1 MRMLLPNYYA
11 GPLFALGALVAVTC
25 LAGSWYINRLQ
36 ADLARAVRQDAAG
49 MEAAVELQV
58 QLRHLRVHSLVLMA
72 DTTGDRREVVRGDL
86 ARVDKALQAILQ
98 TASTPDDVQQAKKIT
113 LEYGRYK
120 EDLGL
125 DRLQPTTG
133 TMLDVAK
140 WSDAHHM
147 SDLINSCRALA
158 DLQRERMRDS
168 VDRNESQSLWAGR
181 VLFCLGIAGVFG
193 GLLSGYVTARILTQ
207 RVAQLSVRVQA
218 VHAHLDQEVGAMTV
232 QVPADLGELD
242 QQLERITN
250 RVSAVCQRLQE
261 QERTLLRAEQL
272 AALGQLAAGV
282 AHEVRNPLTGVKLLL
297 QAAVQSKDPTPLT
310 IERLQLLL
318 QEVGRIERTVQGL
331 VDLGLRPPVTRAAQD
346 LVGVIRAAID
356 VAQSRA
362 DAKSVSIG
370 FQTQSKS
377 IITTIDRDR
386 ILSLLTN
393 LLFNAI
399 DASPPNSCIEITAFV
414 DVQGII
420 NVSVSDRGEGIHA
433 SIADKLFTPFATT
446 KQSGSGLGLTIAKRV
461 AEEHGGTLAA
471 TSAPEGGAC
480 FTLRI
485 PTAGI

>member
-72 DTTGDRREVVRGDL
+72 DTTADRRAVVKGDL
-86 ARVDKALQAILQ
+86 ERVDKALAAILL
-98 TASTPDDVQQAKKIT
+98 TASTPDDVEQANKIT
-113 LEYGRYK
+113 HEYEQYRAN
-120 EDLGL
+120 LGL
-125 DRLQPTTG
+125 ERLKLTTG
-133 TMLDVAK
+133 TMQDVAK
-140 WSDAHHM
+140 WSDTHHM

-158 DLQRERMRDS
+158 DLQRDRMRES
-168 VDRNESQSLWAGR
+168 VDRNEAQSLWAGR
-181 VLFCLGIAGVFG
+181 VLFGLGIAGVLG

-218 VHAHLDQEVGAMTV
+218 VHARLDQEVGAMTV
-232 QVPADLGELD
+232 RAPADLGELD

-261 QERTLLRAEQL
+261 QERSLLRAEQL

-297 QAAVQSKDPTPLT
+297 QAAVQSNDPTPLT
-310 IERLQLLL
+310 FERLQLLL

-331 VDLGLRPPVTRAAQD
+331 VDFGLRPPLAQRSED

-362 DAKSVSIG
+362 EAKAVSIH
-370 FQTQSKS
+370 FRPQTES
-377 IITTIDRDR
+377 IVTMMDRDR

-399 DASPPNSCIEITAFV
+399 EATPPNSIVEIAAFV
-414 DVQGII
+414 DAQGII

-446 KQSGSGLGLTIAKRV
+446 KKSGSGLGLTIARRV
-461 AEEHGGTLAA
+461 AEEHGGTLDAS
-471 TSAPEGGAC
+471 SAPEGGAC

-485 PTAGI
+485 PTAGK

>member
-36 ADLARAVRQDAAG
+36 ADLARAVRHDAAG

-133 TMLDVAK
+133 TMQDVAK

-158 DLQRERMRDS
+158 DLQRERMKES

-331 VDLGLRPPVTRAAQD
+331 VDLGLRPPVTRCAQD
-346 LVGVIRAAID
+346 LVSVIRAAID

-370 FQTQSKS
+370 FQPQSKS

-399 DASPPNSCIEITAFV
+399 DASPPNSCVEITAFV

-471 TSAPEGGAC
+471 TRAPEGGAC